1 MKSMMQVL
9 ENQVAI
15 VTGASSGIGEATAL
29 ALAAAGAKVVLAAR
43 RKDRL
48 GNVKKKIE
56 DMGNEALLLQTDVSV
71 RAQVE
76 ATVAQAHKKWGRVDM
91 LVNNA
96 GVMLLSFM
104 DKLKV
109 EEWERMVDLNLKGV
123 LYGIAAVL
131 PIMRAQRR
139 GHIINISSDADR
151 KVFPGSAVY
160 SATKAAVTLLS
171 EGLRFELA
179 RENMPVRVTSISSG
193 AVTTELAKQITDK
206 DIFDFFRS
214 HPPIEFMKPEDVAAA
229 VIYAVTQPP
238 HVDINNILV
247 RPTQQAT

>member
-1 MKSMMQVL
+1 MKPL

-29 ALAAAGAKVVLAAR
+29 TLAEAGAKVTLAAR

-56 DMGNEALLLQTDVSV
+56 DLGGEALLVQTDASV
-71 RAQVE
+71 REQVE
-76 ATVAQAHKKWGRVDM
+76 AMVAQTKKKWGRADI
-91 LVNNA
+91 LINNA

-104 DKLKV
+104 DKLKIA
-109 EEWERMVDLNLKGV
+109 EWERMVDLNLKGV

-131 PIMRAQRR
+131 PVMREQRN

-151 KVFPGSAVY
+151 KVFHGSAVY

-179 RENMPVRVTSISSG
+179 LEKMPIRVTSISAG
-193 AVTTELAKQITDK
+193 AVATELAKHITDK
-206 DIFDFFRS
+206 DIFEVFRS
-214 HPPIEFMKPEDVAAA
+214 HPPIEFMQSADVAAA
-229 VIYAVTQPP
+229 VLFAVTQPP
-238 HVDINNILV
+238 HVDVNNILV

>member
-1 MKSMMQVL
+1 MAKLL

-29 ALAAAGAKVVLAAR
+29 ALAAAGAKVTLAAR

-56 DMGNEALLLQTDVSV
+56 EAGGETLLIQTDVSV
-71 RAQVE
+71 RPQVE
-76 ATVAQAHKKWGRVDM
+76 TMVAQTKKKWGRVDI

-109 EEWERMVDLNLKGV
+109 AEWEQMVDLNFKGV

-131 PIMRAQRR
+131 PIMREQRG
-139 GHIINISSDADR
+139 GHIINLSSDADR

-179 RENMPVRVTSISSG
+179 REKMPIRLTSISPG
-193 AVTTELAKQITDK
+193 AVTTELAKHITDQ

-229 VIYAVTQPP
+229 VMYAVTQPP
-238 HVDINNILV
+238 RVDLNNILV

>member
-1 MKSMMQVL
+1 MVKLL

-29 ALAAAGAKVVLAAR
+29 ALAAAGAKVTLAAR

-56 DMGNEALLLQTDVSV
+56 EAGGESLLVQTDVSV
-71 RAQVE
+71 RPEVE
-76 ATVAQAHKKWGRVDM
+76 AMVAQTKKKWGRVDI

-109 EEWERMVDLNLKGV
+109 AEWEQMVDLNFKGV

-131 PIMRAQRR
+131 PIMREQRG
-139 GHIINISSDADR
+139 GHIINLSSDADR

-179 RENMPVRVTSISSG
+179 REKMPIRLTSISPG
-193 AVTTELAKQITDK
+193 AVTTELAKHITDQ

-229 VIYAVTQPP
+229 VMYAVTQPP
-238 HVDINNILV
+238 RVDLNNILV

>member
-1 MKSMMQVL
+1 MKPL

-15 VTGASSGIGEATAL
+15 VTGASSGIGEATAV
-29 ALAAAGAKVVLAAR
+29 ALAEAGARVVLAAR

-48 GNVKKKIE
+48 GNVKKKI
-56 DMGNEALLLQTDVSV
+56 DDTGGEALLIQTDVRV
-71 RAQVE
+71 RAE
-76 ATVAQAHKKWGRVDM
+76 IETMVAQTKKKWGRVDI

-96 GVMLLSFM
+96 GAMLLSFM

-109 EEWERMVDLNLKGV
+109 EEWEQMIDLNLKGV

-131 PIMRAQRR
+131 PIMREQRR

-179 RENMPVRVTSISSG
+179 REQMPIRLTSISSG
-193 AVTTELAKQITDK
+193 AVATELAKHITDK
-206 DIFDFFRS
+206 DIFDVFRS
-214 HPPIEFMKPEDVAAA
+214 HPPIEFMKPVDIAAA
-229 VIYAVTQPP
+229 VMYAVTQPP